1 MIKSLKIN
9 KELEEYI
16 SKNSYDLHPI
26 QKAII
31 NHNEKLGSEKKM
43 QISVSQGYFFQF
55 IIKTFKIKKIL
66 EIGTFT
72 GYSSVTMALALSI
85 NDSITC
91 LEKNIIN
98 IEIAK
103 NFFKKARLEQN
114 INIIPGPALN
124 SLNKLICNKEK
135 YDLIF
140 IDADKENYEN
150 YYNLS
155 FKLLNSKG
163 FILIDNVLWHGDV
176 ANKNKNDKFT
186 NIIREFNSFV
196 KNDNRVEKIILPIGD
211 GVTICRKV

>member
-1 MIKSLKIN
+1 
-9 KELEEYI
+9 
-16 SKNSYDLHPI
+16 
-26 QKAII
+26 
-31 NHNEKLGSEKKM
+31 M

-72 GYSSVTMALALSI
+72 GYSSVTMALALSK

-114 INIIPGPALN
+114 INIIPGPALD